1 MRGLTRVVGL
11 LVAVAAAVGI
21 GVALSFAPDSKPGAT
36 SELAAAATSA
46 ALVPQTPVAYLP
58 IAVFQKADDLEMVFT
73 AAPGFAGQ
81 NDVNFYLRDVNG
93 DDRPYTA
100 MTARFSYVDGTRLV
114 DEQHPTQLHEGH
126 WPVDAYALPLAG
138 QWRIEASVSRDG
150 FPDTRFTFDMQ
161 LPHR

>member
-1 MRGLTRVVGL
+1 MRRLTHVVGL
-11 LVAVAAAVGI
+11 VVAVAAAIGL
-21 GVALSFAPDSKPGAT
+21 GVALGLARDSSPGAT
-36 SELAAAATSA
+36 SELSAAATSV
-46 ALVPQTPVAYLP
+46 ALVPPTPVAYLP
-58 IAVFQKADDLEMVFT
+58 IAVFQKADDLEMIFT
-73 AAPGFAGQ
+73 AAPGFAGT

-100 MTARFSYVDGTRLV
+100 MTARFSYLDGRRPV

-126 WPVDAYALPLAG
+126 WPIDAYDLALAG
-138 QWRIEASVSRDG
+138 HWRIETSVSREG